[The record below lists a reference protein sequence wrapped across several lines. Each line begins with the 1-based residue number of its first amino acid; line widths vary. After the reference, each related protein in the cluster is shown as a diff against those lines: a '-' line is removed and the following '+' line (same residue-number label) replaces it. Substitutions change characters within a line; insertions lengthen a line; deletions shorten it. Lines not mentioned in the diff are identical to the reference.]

1 MKNVILWVQ
10 KVLAND
16 QYALLVKYNVGVEY
30 VKIKLTILVPV
41 VLGKYIVLAIKIGRA
56 SCREECL
63 E

>member
-16 QYALLVKYNVGVEY
+16 QYALLVKYNVRVEY

-41 VLGKYIVLAIKIGRA
+41 VLGKYIVLAIKLVTETPLKFIK
-56 SCREECL
+56 
-63 E
+63 